1 MARWTDGDVHDP
13 AAAHDLGPVSREPQP
28 WLKRLEDVAGLI
40 FLLAGLGL
48 VLIRLLGSSEGLP
61 NAELAALAVGLPYS
75 ALGVLV
81 LLGGRRDR
89 PALMATSSMPL
100 AFMSMVS
107 AATILLL
114 PVAVFLFVR
123 GLLGL
128 GAGRQRHLGWQELCL
143 SSVLPAAPVLAFG
156 YLLFHE
162 DPASWQSDGQT
173 LHYSSNIVTVSESLL
188 SLGAV
193 ALVLAASYVWIVRE
207 AASRRG

>member
-1 MARWTDGDVHDP
+1 M
-13 AAAHDLGPVSREPQP
+13 
-28 WLKRLEDVAGLI
+28 I
-40 FLLAGLGL
+40 FVLAGLGL
-48 VLIRLLGSSEGLP
+48 VVVRLLGSSEGLP
-61 NAELAALAVGLPYS
+61 NAEIAALAVGLPYS
-75 ALGVLV
+75 ALGILIF
-81 LLGGRRDR
+81 LGGRSDR

-100 AFMSMVS
+100 AFMCLVS

-114 PVAVFLFVR
+114 PIAVFLFVR

-143 SSVLPAAPVLAFG
+143 SSVLPAVLVLAFG

-162 DPASWQSDGQT
+162 DPASWQSDGNT

-193 ALVLAASYVWIVRE
+193 AVALAVSYVWIVRE
-207 AASRRG
+207 AVSRRG

>member
-1 MARWTDGDVHDP
+1 MDGDVQGP
-13 AAAHDLGPVSREPQP
+13 AAAHDPGSATREPRP
-28 WLKRLEDVAGLI
+28 WLQRLEDVAGLI
-40 FLLAGLGL
+40 FVLAGLGL

-81 LLGGRRDR
+81 LFGGRSDR

-114 PVAVFLFVR
+114 PIAVFVFVR

-143 SSVLPAAPVLAFG
+143 SSVLPATPVLAFG

-162 DPASWQSDGQT
+162 DPASWRSDGQA
-173 LHYSSNIVTVSESLL
+173 LHSSSNIVTVSESLL

-193 ALVLAASYVWIVRE
+193 ALVLAVSYLWIVRE
-207 AASRRG
+207 AVSRRG

>member
-1 MARWTDGDVHDP
+1 M
-13 AAAHDLGPVSREPQP
+13 
-28 WLKRLEDVAGLI
+28 I
-40 FLLAGLGL
+40 FVLAGLGL
-48 VLIRLLGSSEGLP
+48 VLIRLLGSSEELP
-61 NAELAALAVGLPYS
+61 NAELAAFAVGLPYS

-81 LLGGRRDR
+81 LLGGRSDR
-89 PALMATSSMPL
+89 PALMATSSMSL
-100 AFMSMVS
+100 AFMCLVS

-114 PVAVFLFVR
+114 PIAVFLFVR

-143 SSVLPAAPVLAFG
+143 SSVLPAVLVLAFG

-162 DPASWQSDGQT
+162 DPASWRSDGNT

-193 ALVLAASYVWIVRE
+193 AVAVVVSYVWIVRE
-207 AASRRG
+207 AVSRRG

>member
-1 MARWTDGDVHDP
+1 MDGDVHDA
-13 AAAHDLGPVSREPQP
+13 AAAHDPGPATREPRP
-28 WLKRLEDVAGLI
+28 WLPRLEEVASLI
-40 FLLAGLGL
+40 FVLAGLGL
-48 VLIRLLGSSEGLP
+48 VLIRLLGSSAGLP

-81 LLGGRRDR
+81 LLGGRSDR

-100 AFMSMVS
+100 AFMCLVS

-114 PVAVFLFVR
+114 PIAVFLFAR

-143 SSVLPAAPVLAFG
+143 SSVLPAALVLAFG

-162 DPASWQSDGQT
+162 DPASWQSDGNT

-193 ALVLAASYVWIVRE
+193 AVAVVVSYVWIVRE
-207 AASRRG
+207 AVSRRG